1 VSHPD
6 ATIPRLRAG
15 IEAEEALRLGPWALK
30 SGDSEGRLHAEEE
43 PAHRT
48 VFQRDRDRIVHSKGF
63 RRLEYKTQV
72 FIHHEGDHY
81 RNRLTHTLEGAGIAR
96 TLARA
101 LRLNEDL
108 AEAVALAHDLG
119 HTPFGHAGERVL
131 ARTMKDDGGFD
142 HNRQTLR
149 VVDLLE
155 RRTSDHPGLNLTS
168 ETREG
173 ILKHGCH
180 WSHPVA
186 IPKLGRQRP
195 LESQAADVA
204 DEIAYMNHDL
214 DDALR
219 GGLLD
224 LEQVSTW
231 PLIGESLRAVA
242 AADPSLAGDLQ
253 QARAVSHTINHLVTD
268 VIQHAAQTL
277 EAESPDGPDAVRSA
291 PMAWI
296 TFSPEVFERKRSLK
310 RLLSEH
316 VYHHPRVARMTGL
329 AEKVVEDLFG
339 FYRREPDRL
348 PPVGRAP
355 FEDEGMPRAVADHVA
370 GMTDRFAIEQH
381 RAIFGPEVAGPTSE
395 LER

>member
-1 VSHPD
+1 MSASERRV
-6 ATIPRLRAG
+6 PRLRAE
-15 IEAEEALRLGPWALK
+15 IEAEEEARLGAGALRSRESL
-30 SGDSEGRLHAEEE
+30 GRLYTEEE

-72 FIHHEGDHY
+72 FVHHEGDHF
-81 RNRLTHTLEGAGIAR
+81 RNRLTHTLEGAQIAR
-96 TLARA
+96 TIARA

-131 ARTMKDDGGFD
+131 ARTMKADGGFD
-142 HNRQTLR
+142 HNRQSLR

-155 RRTSDHPGLNLTS
+155 RRTPDHLGLNLTS

-180 WSHPVA
+180 WTHPVA

-195 LESQAADVA
+195 LESQVADVA

-224 LEQVSTW
+224 FDQVAEW
-231 PLIGESLRAVA
+231 PLIGESLRRVEA
-242 AADPSLAGDLQ
+242 ASGRLAPDLH
-253 QARAVSHTINHLVTD
+253 QARAVSLTIDRLVTD
-268 VIQHAAQTL
+268 VIHHSAATL
-277 EAESPDGPDAVRSA
+277 EAEAPASADDVRAA
-291 PMAWI
+291 PRAWVA
-296 TFSPEVFERKRSLK
+296 FSPPVFEQKRRLK

-316 VYHHPRVARMTGL
+316 VYHHPRVAQMTGL

-339 FYRREPDRL
+339 LYIGDAERL
-348 PPVGRAP
+348 PEAVRAR
-355 FEDEGMPRAVADHVA
+355 FDAEGPARAVADHVA

-381 RAIFGPEVAGPTSE
+381 RLLFGPEAVGPFGD
-395 LER
+395 LVR

>member
-1 VSHPD
+1 VSASARPI
-6 ATIPRLRAG
+6 ARLRAD
-15 IEAEEALRLGPWALK
+15 IEAEEAERLGPWAQL
-30 SGDSEGRLHAEEE
+30 SRDSKGRLDAEEE

-72 FIHHEGDHY
+72 FIHHEGDHF
-81 RNRLTHTLEGAGIAR
+81 RNRLTHTLEGAQIAR
-96 TLARA
+96 TIARV

-108 AEAVALAHDLG
+108 AEAVALAHDIG

-131 ARTMKDDGGFD
+131 ARTMKGHGGFD

-155 RRTSDHPGLNLTS
+155 RRVPERPGLNLTS

-180 WSHPVA
+180 WEHPVP
-186 IPKLGRQRP
+186 IPELGRQRP
-195 LESQAADVA
+195 LESQVADVA

-219 GGLLD
+219 GGLID
-224 LEQVSTW
+224 FEQVRDW
-231 PLIGESLRAVA
+231 PLIGESLQQVA
-242 AADPSLAGDLQ
+242 DTSGTLADDLV
-253 QARAVSHTINHLVTD
+253 QARAVSYTIDRLVKD
-268 VIQHAAQTL
+268 VIEHSAATL
-277 EAESPDGPDAVRSA
+277 AEEAPTSA
-291 PMAWI
+291 AAPRAASRAWVG
-296 TFSPEVFERKRSLK
+296 FSPPVFEQKRTLK

-316 VYHHPRVARMTGL
+316 VYHHPRVSQMTDL

-339 FYRREPDRL
+339 LYVREPDRL
-348 PPVGRAP
+348 PEPVRLRFDA
-355 FEDEGMPRAVADHVA
+355 EGMPRAVADHVA

-381 RAIFGPEVAGPTSE
+381 RALFGREAVGPFGD
-395 LER
+395 LVR

>member
-1 VSHPD
+1 MSSVPP
-6 ATIPRLRAG
+6 TIPRTRAD
-15 IEAEEALRLGPWALK
+15 IEAEERLRLAPFALK
-30 SGDSEGRLHAEEE
+30 SGDSLGRLQLEEE
-43 PAHRT
+43 PPHRT
-48 VFQRDRDRIVHSKGF
+48 AFQRDRDRIVHSKGF

-81 RNRLTHTLEGAGIAR
+81 RNRLTHSLEGAQIAR
-96 TLARA
+96 TIARA

-108 AEAVALAHDLG
+108 SEAVALAHDLG

-142 HNRQTLR
+142 HNRQSLR

-155 RRTSDHPGLNLTS
+155 RRIEGQPGLNLSS

-180 WSHPVA
+180 WSHPVPV
-186 IPKLGRQRP
+186 PKLGRQRP
-195 LESQAADVA
+195 LESQVADVA

-224 LEQVSTW
+224 FEQVADW
-231 PLIGESLRAVA
+231 PLVGDSMRAVA
-242 AADPSLAGDLQ
+242 GSSRAPGDDFQ
-253 QARAVSHTINHLVTD
+253 QARVVSHTINHLVIDVTRHSAATLTD
-268 VIQHAAQTL
+268 
-277 EAESPDGPDAVRSA
+277 EAPDHPDAVRDA
-291 PMAWI
+291 PRAWI
-296 TFSPEVFERKRSLK
+296 SFSPEVFEQKRALK

-339 FYRREPDRL
+339 FYRDAPDRL
-348 PPVGRAP
+348 PDGVRERGA
-355 FEDEGMPRAVADHVA
+355 DEGDARAVADHVA

-381 RAIFGPEVAGPTSE
+381 RAIFGPDADEAIHE
-395 LER
+395 LAR